1 MIIVEWDPPKEV
13 TTQFLFIRSYD
24 VYYKRLGGTVNAE
37 GSWGHKTTNA
47 LLTGMEFLQ
56 FAYNLLAKYLPF
68 IIYVASGSKITHAI
82 KSIKP
87 LVVYR
92 FLGNVMTSMKTLR
105 T

>member
-47 LLTGMEFLQ
+47 LLTGMEVPLV
-56 FAYNLLAKYLPF
+56 KYLPF
-68 IIYVASGSKITHAI
+68 IP
-82 KSIKP
+82 P
-87 LVVYR
+87 LDPICPIGLTNRPAYE
-92 FLGNVMTSMKTLR
+92 G
-105 T
+105 

>member
-47 LLTGMEFLQ
+47 LLTGMEVSS
-56 FAYNLLAKYLPF
+56 
-68 IIYVASGSKITHAI
+68 IYIQPASKIFTFYH
-82 KSIKP
+82 
-87 LVVYR
+87 
-92 FLGNVMTSMKTLR
+92 MTSRLGVK
-105 T
+105 

>member
-47 LLTGMEFLQ
+47 LLTGMEVSSSHIQLV
-56 FAYNLLAKYLPF
+56 KYLPF
-68 IIYVASGSKITHAI
+68 I
-82 KSIKP
+82 P
-87 LVVYR
+87 LLDPL
-92 FLGNVMTSMKTLR
+92 FPK
-105 T
+105 